1 MTDYGQPVQK
11 KSNVWKWVALG
22 CGALI
27 VGLVA
32 FVAFILIVVFG
43 SMRSST
49 PYKDA
54 MARAQNDP
62 RVIEALGSPVKAGY
76 FISGQINTN
85 NNDGD
90 VNITIPLHGPKGG
103 GILEVKG
110 KKSSDTWTYAVMKVT
125 AGGESIDLMPT
136 QGDQQGEQQGE
147 Q

>member
-11 KSNVWKWVALG
+11 KSNVWKWIGLG
-22 CGALI
+22 CGALV

-32 FVAFILIVVFG
+32 FIAFILIVVFG

-49 PYKDA
+49 PYQDA

-62 RVIEALGSPVKAGY
+62 RVIEALGSPVKPGY

-90 VNITIPLHGPKGG
+90 VNISIPLHGPKGG

-110 KKSSDTWTYAVMKVT
+110 TKTSGTWKYESMKVVVK
-125 AGGESIDLMPT
+125 GESIDLMPT
-136 QGDQQGEQQGE
+136 RGEQ
-147 Q
+147 